1 MKQRITAFVAVVCLL
16 AVCLLSGCGDD
27 GSGRGFRFPL
37 DAEPRGLDPQMATDD
52 AAITVT
58 ATLFEGLARLDAEGK
73 AVPGAATWT
82 VSKDGL
88 TYTFTL
94 AESYWSAQ
102 PKAEKDSPWA
112 KPTPVT
118 ADDFVFGLQRVVDPQ
133 SGSPLAG
140 ELYGIQNAKQVHTGK
155 ATLSELGVKALDKQ
169 RLTITLTKPDKD
181 FPSRLAT
188 TPFMPCNRQF
198 FTHTAG
204 RYGLEDIYL
213 ITNGPFRLA
222 AWNHDESLL
231 LYKHED
237 YHAADEVA
245 PEAVRY
251 VINPEN
257 PAELL
262 ETGGLDAA
270 PLTAKPKD
278 SFGGS
283 YLALEDSVRCLWMN
297 TKADPFTLSATRLA
311 LRDSIEWDT
320 VNGYLTDTAKE
331 QPAAG
336 FIPPAAVV
344 SGSDTYR
351 RADNALP
358 YKTSPKTARANLKKA
373 TRVLYP
379 DGGKV
384 SFELIAADDPV
395 SADLARYILQSWQK
409 NLKIYPTLTLVSQ
422 QELKARVVTGN
433 YQAALYTHT
442 PSGLTGAENLSCYQS
457 GAVGNLANLRNKRVN
472 AAIQGAKSGGRTE
485 LTGLEKAL
493 WAAAPAIPLSY
504 PVRYV
509 GIAADTQGIV
519 ARPFD
524 GGRYSAP
531 LYFREARK
539 WD

>member
-1 MKQRITAFVAVVCLL
+1 MKRRIAAFVAVVCLL
-16 AVCLLSGCGDD
+16 AVCLLTGCGDD

-94 AESYWSAQ
+94 EESYWSAQ
-102 PKAEKDSPWA
+102 PKAEKDSPWSE
-112 KPTPVT
+112 PTPVT
-118 ADDFVFGLQRVVDPQ
+118 ADDFVFGLQRVVDPK
-133 SGSPLAG
+133 SGSPLAS
-140 ELYGIQNAKQVHTGK
+140 ELYDIKNARAVHTGQTAVK
-155 ATLSELGVKALDKQ
+155 NLGVKALDDN
-169 RLTITLTKPDKD
+169 RLTITLVKPDKD
-181 FPSRLAT
+181 FPARLAT
-188 TPFMPCNRQF
+188 TPFMPCNRDF
-198 FTHTAG
+198 FAHTAG

-231 LYKHED
+231 MYKHED

-257 PAELL
+257 PLEEL
-262 ETGGLDAA
+262 ENGGLDAA
-270 PLTAKPKD
+270 PLSDKPGD
-278 SFGGS
+278 NFAGS
-283 YLALEDSVRCLWMN
+283 YLSLEDAVRCLWMN
-297 TKADPFTLSATRLA
+297 TKTDPFTLTTVRQA
-311 LRDSIEWDT
+311 LRDSIEWEPVST
-320 VNGYLTDTAKE
+320 YLADTAGE

-344 SGSDTYR
+344 SGSDVYR

-358 YKTSPKTARANLKKA
+358 YKTSPKTARANLKKG

-384 SFELIAADDPV
+384 TFELLAADDPV

-433 YQAALYTHT
+433 YQAAIYTHT
-442 PSGLTGAENLSCYQS
+442 PSGLTGAENLFCYQS
-457 GAVGNLANLRNKRVN
+457 GAIGNLSNLRSSRVN
-472 AAIQGAKSGGRTE
+472 AAIRDAQTGGRNE
-485 LTGLEKAL
+485 LAKLEKAL

-504 PVRYV
+504 PTRYV

-531 LYFREARK
+531 LYFRDARK

>member
-1 MKQRITAFVAVVCLL
+1 MRRKLTAWALVVCLL
-16 AVCLLSGCGDD
+16 AGGLLCGCGDD
-27 GSGRGFRFPL
+27 GGGRGFRFPL
-37 DAEPRGLDPQMATDD
+37 DAEPRGLDPQMAIDD
-52 AAITVT
+52 AGITVA

-82 VSKDGL
+82 VSRDGL

-94 AESYWSAQ
+94 EESYWSAQ
-102 PKAEKDSPWA
+102 PKAEKDSEWA

-118 ADDFVFGLQRVVDPQ
+118 ADDFVFGLQRVVDPK

-140 ELYGIQNAKQVHTGK
+140 ELYGIRNAKAVHSGK
-155 ATLSELGVKALDKQ
+155 TALQHLGVKALDDK
-169 RLTITLTKPDKD
+169 RLTITLEKPNKD
-181 FPSRLAT
+181 FPALLAT

-198 FTHTAG
+198 FTHTGG

-237 YHAADEVA
+237 YHAADEVT

-257 PAELL
+257 PMEDLA
-262 ETGGLDAA
+262 TGGLDAA
-270 PLTAKPKD
+270 LLSQKPDGGFSGSTLT
-278 SFGGS
+278 
-283 YLALEDSVRCLWMN
+283 LEDSVRCLWMN
-297 TKADPFTLSATRLA
+297 TKVDPFTLSSVRLA
-311 LRDSIEWDT
+311 LRDSIEWDE
-320 VNGYLTDTAKE
+320 VNAYLTDTAKE

-336 FIPPAAVV
+336 YVPPAAVV

-358 YKTSPKTARANLKKA
+358 YKTSPKTARANLKKGE
-373 TRVLYP
+373 RVLE
-379 DGGKV
+379 GKV
-384 SFELIAADDPV
+384 TFELLAADDES

-433 YQAALYTHT
+433 YQAAIYTHT

-457 GAVGNLANLRNKRVN
+457 GAVGNLSNLRNGKVN
-472 AAIQGAKSGGRTE
+472 AAIRNAQNGGRTE
-485 LTGLEKAL
+485 LTKLEKTL
-493 WAAAPAIPLSY
+493 WAAAPAVPLSY
-504 PVRYV
+504 PVRYM
-509 GIAADTQGIV
+509 GIAPDTQGIV

>member
-1 MKQRITAFVAVVCLL
+1 MKQRIIAWAAVVCLL
-16 AVCLLSGCGDD
+16 AVSLLTGCGDD

-37 DAEPRGLDPQMATDD
+37 DAEPRGLDPQMVTDN
-52 AAITVT
+52 AGVTVT
-58 ATLFEGLARLDAEGK
+58 ATLFEGLARLDADGNP
-73 AVPGAATWT
+73 VPGAATWT

-94 AESYWSAQ
+94 AASYWSAQ

-112 KPTPVT
+112 KPTPVK
-118 ADDFVFGLQRVVDPQ
+118 ADDFVFGLQRVVNPD

-140 ELYGIQNAKQVHTGK
+140 ELYGIKNARAVHTGQTPLK
-155 ATLSELGVKALDKQ
+155 NLGVKALDDN
-169 RLTITLTKPDKD
+169 RLTITLEKPDKD
-181 FPSRLAT
+181 FPARLAT

-231 LYKHED
+231 MYKHED
-237 YHAADEVA
+237 YHAADQVA

-257 PAELL
+257 PLEEL
-262 ETGGLDAA
+262 ENGGLDAA
-270 PLTAKPKD
+270 PLTEKPGHR
-278 SFGGS
+278 FAGS
-283 YLALEDSVRCLWMN
+283 CLALEDSVRCLWMN
-297 TKADPFTLSATRLA
+297 TKTDPFTLASMRLA
-311 LRDSIEWDT
+311 LRDSIEWNT
-320 VNGYLTDTAKE
+320 VSAYLTDSAGE

-336 FIPPAAVV
+336 FVPPAAVV

-358 YKTSPKTARANLKKA
+358 FKTAPKTARANLKKA

-384 SFELIAADDPV
+384 TFELLAADDPA

-442 PSGLTGAENLSCYQS
+442 PSGLTGAENLAAFAS
-457 GAVGNLANLRNKRVN
+457 GAVGNLSNLRNSRVN
-472 AAIQGAKSGGRTE
+472 AAIRTAQSGGRTE
-485 LTGLEKAL
+485 LTKLEKTL
-493 WAAAPAIPLSY
+493 WSVAPAIPLSY
-504 PVRYV
+504 PTRYV

-531 LYFREARK
+531 LYFRDARK